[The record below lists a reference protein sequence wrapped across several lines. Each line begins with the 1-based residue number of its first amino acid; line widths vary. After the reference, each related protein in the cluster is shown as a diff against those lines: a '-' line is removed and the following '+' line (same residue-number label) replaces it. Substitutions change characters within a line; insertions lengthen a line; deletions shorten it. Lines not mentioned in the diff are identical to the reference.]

1 MPLTF
6 AQLEA
11 LLQPDGAG
19 RIAVAATAFQT
30 PAVTTLWTTAF
41 LPSSGTLTVLQAR
54 SASNPGTQ
62 TVTIAGTL
70 AAGVLAGVSAGQVA
84 TGVFVLRQDGTVE
97 ARLEIRIGD
106 AGWKLATTFPA
117 LRDSVLQQLT
127 FAAPVMTIDS
137 TAPVV
142 LPADFRE
149 RFGQAPDIQP
159 VADRL
164 VNGVSLEATVNA
176 TADVAALM
184 GAVVR
189 FPAVASGPIALYLQ
203 AANGETGAPATLY
216 PQLLL
221 TLPDSSGST
230 ATLAGASF
238 AFAGQFACY
247 FQEIATDDL
256 LAYSVLPTGVAAV
269 RCAFTPQG
277 WEPIPVSA
285 FLFDDGGERLRL
297 EVGESYRQSATR
309 GQLNTLL
316 NGADLSGILD
326 PGAGFPVFDDL
337 TLQYAGVELT
347 PSPLAFTHVLVAF
360 QIVSAP
366 WVLFG
371 GLIVVDSIGFSI
383 QADNAGGRW
392 TALGNVYA
400 SARFA
405 PESNADVTLSA
416 YVSIPD
422 LFFRLQLEVVDREMD
437 LLAPVRQLV
446 GDSIP
451 LPTITGATFA
461 ATGNVT
467 DGLYTFEADVL
478 EHWELIG
485 GPSGLV
491 LTEMYLKLQSS
502 RAGVSGMVAGIFTLG
517 GVAVQATAGYTPTGG
532 WVFTGETIPGQTPS
546 LTHLVDQLVRIW
558 GWSAP
563 AGFPE
568 IDLTRLAVEFFA
580 SDGRMVV
587 DAALT
592 FEGLAIDLTQLPL
605 VGGFLSPE
613 DSISLS
619 MVSLNVDTGG
629 ASTVTFVV
637 LFGGSPQEIVLSF
650 GGSQSS
656 AALAEGAAPL
666 RAATDPLLLPAA
678 SPPGVTA
685 TSPAGTWFDVQKT
698 FGPLSVRRI
707 GFRLKGNAV
716 EVMFDASLAFT
727 AFEAE
732 VMGLGVVVPLQA
744 PYLPSFDIGGLAVRY
759 TSPAVAIS
767 GAFLKTENPEYLEFS
782 GELSVRAGRFALS
795 ALGSYATTD
804 PASLFAFLMVNAP
817 IGGPPYFYV
826 NGVSG
831 GFGYN
836 RNLLLPPID
845 KVTTYPL
852 VAGAGTTG
860 NPFGSNPSLADAM
873 RVMDA
878 YLGVAPGENWLAAGV
893 TVSSFGMVSVQALL
907 SVAFGARFQVGLLGV
922 GTLSVPAL
930 DPAPVVYAQLA
941 MEALLIPS
949 EGVAAVY
956 AQLTPDSYV
965 FERACKLTGGFAF
978 CLWFTP
984 TDPAL
989 PPAKNHAGDFVVTF
1003 GGYNP
1008 SFTPPPYY
1016 PAVPRLGMS
1025 WTVSTELSIRGG
1037 LYFALVPHA
1046 VMAGGRLDATWSS
1059 GPIYVSF
1066 SVHADFLIQWKPFHY
1081 DIALGVSFSVR
1092 ASVEISFVRV
1102 SISVSVGAELHIW
1115 GPPFRYRAR
1124 IDLYVISFTL
1134 GDDEDDSRPPAIG
1147 WTDFRDSFLDQ
1158 SGGSQQALKGPDALA
1173 ASFLQRPAARTPRR
1187 GSRAAPPAPA
1197 RAAAS
1202 AVDGGCATAA
1212 RTVQDVSPVIA
1223 VVINDGVLQDLTR
1236 SGAVVAVHPDPGNP
1250 SETVEVPIDYLV
1262 DPQHFRLTTQSLVP
1276 GKTLSYNGAAWTP
1289 ATWTTAFGIGPMQLG
1304 AAGVNSAHEVT
1315 VCRLTDLLPYGGFT
1329 PAPVLVRASKAMWLY
1344 QPDLGRALNDG
1355 SLLEDCLQG
1364 LELRPE
1370 IATPTNS
1377 VPVDVATLE
1386 YDVEGTRTVAW
1397 GADPAPSAD
1406 PFGGL
1411 DPDLTLA
1418 ATIGAPAVAD
1428 ARSPILAE
1436 LVRNGFDIGGY
1447 LDTEPMQDPERLELL
1462 GEVVLAYLGEAK
1474 DFGPT
1479 LP

>member
-6 AQLEA
+6 AQLEG
-11 LLQPDGAG
+11 LLRPDDTG
-19 RIAVAATAFQT
+19 RIVVAGTAFET
-30 PAVTTLWTTAF
+30 PAIATLWTTSF
-41 LPSSGTLTVLQAR
+41 FPSSGTLTVLQAR

-70 AAGVLAGVSAGQVA
+70 ATGVLTGVSAGQVT
-84 TGVFVLRQDGTVE
+84 TGVFVLRQDGTVD

-106 AGWKLATTFPA
+106 SGWKLATTFPV
-117 LRDSVLQQLT
+117 LQDSVLQQLT
-127 FAAPVMTIDS
+127 FAAPVMTVDS

-142 LPADFRE
+142 LPTDFRQM
-149 RFGQAPDIQP
+149 FGQAPDIQP

-164 VNGVSLEATVNA
+164 VNGVSLQATVNA
-176 TADVAALM
+176 TADVATLM

-189 FPAVASGPIALYLQ
+189 FPAAASGPIALYLQ
-203 AANGETGAPATLY
+203 AADEETGAPATLY

-230 ATLAGASF
+230 ATLADASF
-238 AFAGQFACY
+238 AFTGQFACY

-285 FLFDDGGERLRL
+285 FLFDNGGERLRL
-297 EVGESYRQSATR
+297 EVGRSYQQSATK
-309 GQLNTLL
+309 GQLDTLL

-337 TLQYAGVELT
+337 TLQYAGVELN

-360 QIVSAP
+360 QIVSSP
-366 WVLFG
+366 WVLFD

-392 TALGNVYA
+392 TAAGNVYA

-422 LFFRLQLEVVDREMD
+422 LFFRLQLEVADREMD

-461 ATGNVT
+461 ATGNVQ

-485 GPSGLV
+485 GAGGLV

-517 GVAVQATAGYTPTGG
+517 GVAVQATAGYTPSGG
-532 WVFTGETIPGQTPS
+532 WVFTGETIPGQKPS
-546 LTHLVDQLVRIW
+546 LTQLVDQLVGIW
-558 GWSAP
+558 GWSVP

-568 IDLTRLAVEFFA
+568 IDLTRLSVEFFA
-580 SDGRMVV
+580 GEGRMVV

-592 FEGLAIDLTQLPL
+592 FEGLAIHLTQLPL
-605 VGGFLSPE
+605 VGGYLSPE

-656 AALAEGAAPL
+656 ASLAEGAPL
-666 RAATDPLLLPAA
+666 RAETDPILLPAA
-678 SPPGVTA
+678 NPPGVTA

-727 AFEAE
+727 AFEAD

-744 PYLPSFDIGGLAVRY
+744 PYVPSFDIGGLAVRY

-767 GAFLKTENPEYLEFS
+767 GAFLKTETPEYLEFS

-795 ALGSYATTD
+795 ALGSYATTE

-852 VAGAGTTG
+852 VAGASTTG
-860 NPFGSNPSLADAM
+860 NPFGTNPSLADAM

-930 DPAPVVYAQLA
+930 DPVPVIYAQLA

-989 PPAKNHAGDFVVTF
+989 PASQNHAGDFVVTF

-1008 SFTPPPYY
+1008 AFTPPSYY
-1016 PAVPRLGMS
+1016 PTVPRLGMN
-1025 WTVSTELSIRGG
+1025 WTVSTELSIKGG

-1102 SISVSVGAELHIW
+1102 SISASVGAELHIW

-1124 IDLYVISFTL
+1124 IDLYVLSFTI
-1134 GDDEDDSRPPAIG
+1134 GDDDDDSRPPAIG

-1158 SGGSQQALKGPDALA
+1158 SGSSPQAVAGPDATA

-1187 GSRAAPPAPA
+1187 GSRATPPAPTP
-1197 RAAAS
+1197 AAS

-1223 VVINDGVLQDLTR
+1223 VVVNDGVLQDLTR
-1236 SGAVVAVHPDPGNP
+1236 SGAVIAVHPDPENP

-1276 GKTLSYNGAAWTP
+1276 GKALSFNGTTWTP
-1289 ATWTTAFGIGPMQLG
+1289 ATWSTAFGIGPMQLDT
-1304 AAGVNSAHEVT
+1304 ADVNSDHEVT
-1315 VCRLTDLLPYGGFT
+1315 VCRLTDLLPYDGFT
-1329 PAPVLVRASKAMWLY
+1329 PSPVLVRASKAMWLY

-1377 VPVDVATLE
+1377 VPVNVATLE
-1386 YDVEGTRTVAW
+1386 YDVEGTRTTAW
-1397 GADPAPSAD
+1397 GIDPAPSAD

-1411 DPDLTLA
+1411 DPDATLA
-1418 ATIGAPAVAD
+1418 ATIGAPAVD
-1428 ARSPILAE
+1428 GARSPILAE
-1436 LVRNGFDIGGY
+1436 LVRNGFDIGSY

-1462 GEVVLAYLGEAK
+1462 GEVVLACLGEAK

>member
-6 AQLEA
+6 DQLEG
-11 LLQPDGAG
+11 LLRPDNAG
-19 RIAVAATAFQT
+19 RIEVAAAAFQT
-30 PAVTTLWTTAF
+30 PALTTLWTTAF
-41 LPSSGTLTVLQAR
+41 FPSAGTLTVLQAR
-54 SASNPGTQ
+54 SASDPGTQ
-62 TVTIAGTL
+62 TVTIGGTL
-70 AAGVLAGVSAGQVA
+70 AAGVLTGVSSGQVTA
-84 TGVFVLRQDGTVE
+84 GVFVLREDGTVD
-97 ARLEIRIGD
+97 ARLEVRIGD
-106 AGWKLATTFPA
+106 GGWKLATTFPA
-117 LRDSVLQQLT
+117 LQDSILQQLT
-127 FAAPVMTIDS
+127 FSAPVMTIDS
-137 TAPVV
+137 TAPIV
-142 LPADFRE
+142 LPPDFRAT
-149 RFGQAPDIQP
+149 FGQAPDIQP

-164 VNGVSLEATVNA
+164 VNGVSLQATVNA
-176 TADVAALM
+176 TGDVATLM
-184 GAVVR
+184 GAVIR

-203 AANGETGAPATLY
+203 AADPETGSPATLY

-221 TLPDSSGST
+221 SLPESAGTT
-230 ATLAGASF
+230 ATLADATF
-238 AFAGQFACY
+238 VFTGQFACY

-256 LAYSVLPTGVAAV
+256 LAYTVLPTGVAAV

-277 WEPIPVSA
+277 WDPIPVSA
-285 FLFDDGGERLRL
+285 LLFDQSGERLRL
-297 EVGESYRQSATR
+297 QVGQAYEQSATK

-316 NGADLSGILD
+316 NGADLSGILN
-326 PGAGFPVFDDL
+326 PGSGFPIFDDL

-347 PSPLAFTHVLVAF
+347 PSPLAFLSVLVAF
-360 QIVSAP
+360 QIVSEP
-366 WVLFG
+366 WSLFN

-383 QADNAGGRW
+383 QADNAGGSW
-392 TALGNVYA
+392 GAAGNVYA
-400 SARFA
+400 SAQFYPSA
-405 PESNADVTLSA
+405 NADVTLSA

-422 LFFRLQLEVVDREMD
+422 LFFRLQLEVADKRMN
-437 LLAPVRQLV
+437 LLAPVQELV

-461 ATGNVT
+461 ATGNVK
-467 DGLYTFEADVL
+467 DGLYTFEADVT

-485 GPSGLV
+485 GASGLV

-502 RAGVSGMVAGIFTLG
+502 KAGVSGLVAGIFTLG
-517 GVAVQATAGYTPTGG
+517 GVGVQVTAGYTPTGG

-546 LTHLVDQLVRIW
+546 LTDLIDQLVSIW
-558 GWSAP
+558 GWSVP

-568 IDLTRLAVEFFA
+568 IDLSRLAVEFFA
-580 SDGRMVV
+580 KDGRMVV

-592 FEGLAIDLTQLPL
+592 FEGLSIDLTQLPL
-605 VGGFLSPE
+605 VGGLLSPE

-619 MVSLNVDTGG
+619 TVSLNVDTGG
-629 ASTVTFVV
+629 ATTVTFVV
-637 LFGGSPQEIVLSF
+637 LFGGSPQEITLSF
-650 GGSQSS
+650 GGTQPS
-656 AALAEGAAPL
+656 AAGAAPTQ
-666 RAATDPLLLPAA
+666 AETDPLLLPAA
-678 SPPGVTA
+678 NPPGVDA
-685 TSPAGTWFDVQKT
+685 TSAAGTWFNVQKT

-727 AFEAE
+727 AFEAD
-732 VMGLGVVVPLQA
+732 VMGLGVIVPLQA
-744 PYLPSFDIGGLAVRY
+744 PYVPSFDIAGLAIRY
-759 TSPAVAIS
+759 TSPAVAIA

-795 ALGSYATTD
+795 ALGSYATSD
-804 PASLFAFLMVNAP
+804 PVSLFAFLMVNAP

-845 KVTTYPL
+845 KVTSYPL
-852 VAGAGTTG
+852 VAGASSTD

-873 RVMDA
+873 RVMDQ
-878 YLGVAPGENWLAAGV
+878 YLGVAPGENWVAAGV
-893 TVSSFGMVSVQALL
+893 TVASFGMVTVQALL
-907 SVAFGARFQVGLLGV
+907 SVAFGARFQIGLLGV

-930 DPAPVVYAQLA
+930 DPVPVIYAQLA
-941 MEALLIPS
+941 MEALLIPA

-965 FERACKLTGGFAF
+965 FERSCKLTGGFAF

-989 PPAKNHAGDFVVTF
+989 PASQNHAGDFVVTF

-1008 SFTPPPYY
+1008 SFTPPSYY
-1016 PAVPRLGMS
+1016 PAVPRLGMN
-1025 WTVSTELSIRGG
+1025 WTVSSELAIKGG

-1046 VMAGGRLDATWSS
+1046 VMAGGRLDATWDS
-1059 GPIYVSF
+1059 GPIHVSF

-1092 ASVEISFVRV
+1092 ASVEIAFVRI

-1124 IDLYVISFTL
+1124 IDLDVIAFTI
-1134 GDDEDDSRPPAIG
+1134 GDDDSDSKPPAIG

-1158 SGGSQQALKGPDALA
+1158 SGNSGNPAPGPDAMA

-1187 GSRAAPPAPA
+1187 GLAAATPAPA
-1197 RAAAS
+1197 PAAALEADS
-1202 AVDGGCATAA
+1202 SCSTAA

-1236 SGAVVAVHPDPGNP
+1236 SGAVIAVHPDPGNP

-1262 DPQHFRLTTQSLVP
+1262 DPQHFRLTTQALVP
-1276 GKTLSYNGAAWTP
+1276 GKTLSYNGEEWQP
-1289 ATWTTAFGIGPMQLG
+1289 VTWTTAFGIGPMQL
-1304 AAGVNSAHEVT
+1304 ATADVNSAHEVT
-1315 VCRLTDLLPYGGFT
+1315 VCRLTDLLPYSGFT

-1344 QPDLGRALNDG
+1344 QPDLGRSLNDG
-1355 SLLEDCLQG
+1355 SLLDDCLQG
-1364 LELRPE
+1364 LELRPD
-1370 IATPTNS
+1370 IATPTQS

-1386 YDVEGTRTVAW
+1386 YGLEGTRTVAW
-1397 GADPAPSAD
+1397 GPDPAPTSD

-1411 DPDLTLA
+1411 DPDVTLA

-1428 ARSPILAE
+1428 ARAPILAE
-1436 LVRNGFDIGGY
+1436 LVRNGFELGASI
-1447 LDTEPMQDPERLELL
+1447 DTGPMQDAQRLELL
-1462 GEVVLAYLGEAK
+1462 GSVVLAYLGQAK